1 MKIIII
7 AVVIT
12 KIYINDSNPSH
23 YRYDNNDN
31 NNNGITSCN
40 IKKEQ

>member
-12 KIYINDSNPSH
+12 KIYINDGNPSH
-23 YRYDNNDN
+23 YHYDNNDN
-31 NNNGITSCN
+31 NNGNTSCN